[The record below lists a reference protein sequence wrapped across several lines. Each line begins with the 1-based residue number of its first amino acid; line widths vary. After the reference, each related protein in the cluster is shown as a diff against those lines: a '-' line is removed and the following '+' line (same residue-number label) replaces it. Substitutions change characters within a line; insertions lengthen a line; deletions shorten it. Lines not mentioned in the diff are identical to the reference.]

1 MQERVLKFLASPGGE
16 PFESLALDLF
26 AFQYSN
32 NPAYRS
38 WCDSLGVAPGRITS
52 PDDIPAVPAQAFRDL
67 DLACGPPAAEFRTSG
82 TSGGGHGRHLIPSL
96 EPYRASAIAWFR
108 KCVMPEGW
116 KLRTLALALPPE
128 KRPSSSL
135 SRMLGWV
142 MEEFGEPGSG
152 WFAGE
157 GGVEN
162 ERLAEALLDAGRAGT
177 PALVLTTSAALSRF
191 LSFCESSGVTV
202 RLPGGSRLMDTGGLK
217 GAVCEGGRSG
227 IPVPPG
233 LAGNPGAPYAAGLS
247 LADFQSGLYRRV
259 ASVLG
264 IPEDRC
270 VNEYG
275 MTELSSQLYD
285 PVIRDRH
292 EGRDPGPRLKLAPPW
307 LRVTAVD
314 PVSLRPAAPGEAG
327 MLRFIDL
334 ANAGSVLAVLTE
346 DIGRV
351 LPGGLELLGRPGSAE
366 ARGCGL
372 DLSAPGAER

>member
-1 MQERVLKFLASPGGE
+1 LQERVLKFLALPGSE

-26 AFQYSN
+26 AYQYAN

-38 WCDSLGVAPGRITS
+38 WCDSLGVAPGRVAAV
-52 PDDIPAVPAQAFRDL
+52 DDIPAVPAQAFREL

-82 TSGGGHGRHLIPSL
+82 TSGGGHGRHLVPSL
-96 EPYRASAIAWFR
+96 EPYRASALAWFGR
-108 KCVMPEGW
+108 CVMPEGW
-116 KLRTLALALPPE
+116 KLRTLALAVPPE

-142 MEEFGEPGSG
+142 IGEFGEPGSG

-157 GGVEN
+157 DGVAN
-162 ERLAEALLDAGRAGT
+162 DRLAEALLDAARTGT
-177 PALVLTTSAALSRF
+177 PVLVLAASAALARF
-191 LSFCESSGVTV
+191 LSYCESSGVAV

-217 GAVCEGGRSG
+217 GAVVPG
-227 IPVPPG
+227 PVP
-233 LAGNPGAPYAAGLS
+233 S
-247 LADFQSGLYRRV
+247 LRDFQAGLYRRV
-259 ASVLG
+259 TSVLG

-285 PVIRDRH
+285 STVLDRH
-292 EGRDPGPRLKLAPPW
+292 EGREPGSPPLKLAPPW

-314 PVSLRPAAPGEAG
+314 PATLRPVAPGEAG
-327 MLRFIDL
+327 VLRFTDL

-346 DIGRV
+346 DIGRI
-351 LPGGLELLGRPGSAE
+351 LPGGLELLGRPAAAE

-372 DLSAPGAER
+372 DLAPRMAAG